1 MLRAI
6 PKRVL
11 LAAASPSSASSALL
25 QNDAVIAGLLLAM
38 LAGVFWTHQ
47 LDHPGWK
54 RFYRVVPML
63 LLCYFLPSLLTSF
76 GFVDPHQ
83 SKLYFFASRYLLPTS
98 LVLLTLGIDLKEI
111 KRLGPKALI
120 MFVTGTVGVV
130 AGGPIAVWLTTLFE
144 PGLVQGQ
151 GSDAL
156 WRGLST
162 VAGSWIG
169 GGANQA
175 AMKEIFQP
183 SNALYSVMV
192 AVDVM
197 VAELWMV
204 LLLIGVDRAPAIDR
218 WLGADA
224 SSINRLRDKMADFS
238 KKSAKVPNAA
248 ETMALL
254 GLSFGATALSHFMA
268 DRIAPWIKSHAPS
281 LSRFSLDSTF
291 FWLIVLATTF
301 GLLLSMTKARKLEG
315 VGASRLGTVAI
326 FFLIATIGLN
336 MDIRAVVAH
345 PKLFLVG
352 GVWMLVHVLLLAL
365 VGYLIKAPYFF
376 WAVGSK
382 ANIGGAASA
391 PVVAAA
397 FHPALAPVGVL
408 LAVLGYALGTYGAWL
423 SAITMQALSS

>member
-1 MLRAI
+1 M
-6 PKRVL
+6 L
-11 LAAASPSSASSALL
+11 LAAASSSSTSSAVL

-38 LAGVFWTHQ
+38 LGAVFWTHQ

-54 RFYRVVPML
+54 RFYRYIPML

-76 GFVDPHQ
+76 GLVDPHQ
-83 SKLYFFASRYLLPTS
+83 SKLYFVASRYMLPTS

-120 MFVTGTVGVV
+120 MFITGTVGVV
-130 AGGPIAVWLTTLFE
+130 VGGPIAVWLTAQFD

-151 GSDAL
+151 GSEAL

-192 AVDVM
+192 AVDVV

-204 LLLIGVDRAPAIDR
+204 LLLIGVERAPAIDR
-218 WLGADA
+218 WMGADA
-224 SSINRLRDKMADFS
+224 SSIHRLRDKMADFS
-238 KKSAKVPNAA
+238 KRSAKVPSSA

-254 GLSFGATALSHFMA
+254 GLGFGATALAHFLA
-268 DRIAPWIKSHAPS
+268 DRLAPWIKSTAPQ

-336 MDIRAVVAH
+336 MDIRAVAEH
-345 PKLFLVG
+345 PRLFLVG
-352 GVWMLVHVLLLAL
+352 GVWMLIHVLLLAL
-365 VGYLIKAPYFF
+365 VGYLTKAPYFF

-423 SAITMQALSS
+423 SAITMQALST